1 MKVEDYF
8 AMFDIGSDED
18 QKKRFLETLCEKA
31 RRWASTINIDELD
44 GYKYDDKYTKEQ
56 KKKSF
61 KWQFLKRFAKEG
73 RTTHAAFEAW
83 RNLKFD
89 PAKDEVEE
97 FMTNVKNL
105 AATLEFSEEA
115 QIMAI
120 KSNMPRDVYGL
131 CMQYNELDEL
141 KKFLIEL
148 FENLRMK
155 SAVPFITAAA
165 ETSAFSMG
173 EFVNNDVVSA
183 TSDDI
188 GKLKNEISTL
198 QYKVRRMTS
207 ADTRNKPNS
216 KPWKPEVT
224 PPRRIGGNFRGKGGR
239 QNDAGRQASNSFG
252 TNGNSSN
259 GRNFNGRN
267 QSRNSSSYNRPFG
280 NRGQNN
286 GNFGGNQ
293 RNRGR
298 GRGRFDTSPNVRR
311 PRVASKM
318 IDKDK
323 GRCFYCNEFR
333 HFIRECPKKI
343 EDEKSRRFSRMDT
356 DYNQDGQYSDYDDT
370 GIYTDDY
377 DDEVFA
383 TLNS

>member
-1 MKVEDYF
+1 
-8 AMFDIGSDED
+8 
-18 QKKRFLETLCEKA
+18 
-31 RRWASTINIDELD
+31 
-44 GYKYDDKYTKEQ
+44 
-56 KKKSF
+56 
-61 KWQFLKRFAKEG
+61 
-73 RTTHAAFEAW
+73 
-83 RNLKFD
+83 
-89 PAKDEVEE
+89 
-97 FMTNVKNL
+97 MTNVKNL
-105 AATLEFSEEA
+105 ATTLEFNEEA

-120 KSNMPRDVYGL
+120 TSNMPRGVYGL
-131 CMQYNELDEL
+131 CMQYNKLDEL

-148 FENLRMK
+148 FENPRMK
-155 SAVPFITAAA
+155 SAVPSITAAT

-183 TSDDI
+183 ASDDI

-198 QYKVRRMTS
+198 QYRVRRMTS
-207 ADTRNKPNS
+207 TDTRSKPNS

-224 PPRRIGGNFRGKGGR
+224 PPRRRGGNFRGKGGR
-239 QNDAGRQASNSFG
+239 QNDSGRQTNNNSG

-259 GRNFNGRN
+259 GRNFNSRN
-267 QSRNSSSYNRPFG
+267 QSRSSNNINRSYG
-280 NRGQNN
+280 NRGQNS
-286 GNFGGNQ
+286 GKFDGNQ
-293 RNRGR
+293 RSR
-298 GRGRFDTSPNVRR
+298 GRGRFDTSPSVRR
-311 PRVASKM
+311 PRVASKT

-323 GRCFYCNEFR
+323 GRSFYCNEFG

-356 DYNQDGQYSDYDDT
+356 EYNQDGQYSDYDDT

>member
-1 MKVEDYF
+1 
-8 AMFDIGSDED
+8 
-18 QKKRFLETLCEKA
+18 
-31 RRWASTINIDELD
+31 
-44 GYKYDDKYTKEQ
+44 
-56 KKKSF
+56 
-61 KWQFLKRFAKEG
+61 
-73 RTTHAAFEAW
+73 
-83 RNLKFD
+83 
-89 PAKDEVEE
+89 
-97 FMTNVKNL
+97 MTNVKNL
-105 AATLEFSEEA
+105 AATFEFNEEA

-120 KSNMPRDVYGL
+120 KSNIPRDVYGL
-131 CMQYNELDEL
+131 CMQYNKLDEL
-141 KKFLIEL
+141 KKFLTEL
-148 FENLRMK
+148 FDNPRMK
-155 SAVPFITAAA
+155 SAVPSITAAA
-165 ETSAFSMG
+165 GTSAFSMG

-207 ADTRNKPNS
+207 ADTRSKSNS

-224 PPRRIGGNFRGKGGR
+224 PPRRRGGNFRGKGGR
-239 QNDAGRQASNSFG
+239 QNDSSRQTNNNSG
-252 TNGNSSN
+252 INGNSSN
-259 GRNFNGRN
+259 VRNFNGRN
-267 QSRNSSSYNRPFG
+267 QSRNSNSYNRPFG

-311 PRVASKM
+311 PRVASKT

-323 GRCFYCNEFR
+323 SRCFHCNKFR
-333 HFIRECPKKI
+333 HFIRVCPKKI

-356 DYNQDGQYSDYDDT
+356 DYNQDGQYSDHDDT

-377 DDEVFA
+377 DD
-383 TLNS
+383 

>member
-1 MKVEDYF
+1 M
-8 AMFDIGSDED
+8 MTR
-18 QKKRFLETLCEKA
+18 KKRFLETLFEKA
-31 RRWASTINIDELD
+31 RRWASIINIDELD
-44 GYKYDDKYTKEQ
+44 KYGYDKYTKEQ
-56 KKKSF
+56 KEKSF
-61 KWQFLKRFAKEG
+61 KWQFLKRFTKKG

-97 FMTNVKNL
+97 FMTNIKNL
-105 AATLEFSEEA
+105 AATLKFNEEA

-131 CMQYNELDEL
+131 CMQYIKLDEL

-148 FENLRMK
+148 FENPRMK
-155 SAVPFITAAA
+155 SAVPSITAAA

-188 GKLKNEISTL
+188 GKLKNEIFTL

-207 ADTRNKPNS
+207 ADTRSKPNS
-216 KPWKPEVT
+216 KPCKPEVI
-224 PPRRIGGNFRGKGGR
+224 PPRRRGGNFRGKGGR
-239 QNDAGRQASNSFG
+239 QNDSGRQTNNNSG

-259 GRNFNGRN
+259 GRNFNCRN
-267 QSRNSSSYNRPFG
+267 QSRGSNNSRRLFG
-280 NRGQNN
+280 NRGQNSSK
-286 GNFGGNQ
+286 FGGNQ

-298 GRGRFDTSPNVRR
+298 DRGRFDTSPNVRR
-311 PRVASKM
+311 PRVASKT

-323 GRCFYCNEFR
+323 GRCFYCNEFG

-343 EDEKSRRFSRMDT
+343 EDESPEGSVEW
-356 DYNQDGQYSDYDDT
+356 
-370 GIYTDDY
+370 I
-377 DDEVFA
+377 
-383 TLNS
+383 